1 VSVGIEP
8 VIPDHD
14 LAFIGDVGRDPG
26 DELQIIHRLQFRA
39 VLTMTVAN
47 FALMFQK
54 QEAAQRQDGPDHVFP
69 DPLGLKLGP
78 DTDLAVR
85 ARLEGLEPPTR
96 CLEGSWAAFI
106 TEGR

>member
-14 LAFIGDVGRDPG
+14 LAFIGNVGRDPG

-54 QEAAQRQDGPDHVFP
+54 QEAVQRQDGPDHVFP
-69 DPLGLKLGP
+69 DPLGLELGP
-78 DTDLAVR
+78 DPD
-85 ARLEGLEPPTR
+85 P
-96 CLEGSWAAFI
+96 AAK
-106 TEGR
+106 G